1 MISQLMIVLLLPAL
15 HGALPWDRAQLE
27 KAIDVLRKAT
37 PDNQAGAAAAWKQ
50 VATAPAGELPVVLAG
65 MDGATAVARN
75 WLRSSID
82 QILDDARKDNKPLPY
97 TDLEAFIRETKHD
110 PQARRLA
117 YELVAEHDKST
128 ADRFLPGMLDDPS
141 PELRRDAVARLLGEA
156 EKIQESDKKA
166 DALPLFQKAL
176 ARARDLAQIN
186 KAAKALRDLGQ
197 KVDLPTHL
205 GLVVDW
211 KLIGPFPN
219 KEDKGIDVVYP
230 PENKFEPAAS
240 YDGLSGKAKWMGHIS
255 AQDMGIVD
263 FDANL
268 SKANDAV
275 AYAFTEFTSDRDQD
289 VEIRIGCYTPFKL
302 WLNGAQTLVRG
313 DAFTGMSFDHYP
325 VRAHLKKGVNTLL
338 MKVSRAAPP
347 AQVPNLWRFQ
357 LRVCDDRGVAIL
369 STTRPAPV
377 APEKKS

>member
-1 MISQLMIVLLLPAL
+1 MISRLLIALLLPAL
-15 HGALPWDRAQLE
+15 PVSAPADRAQLTR
-27 KAIDVLRKAT
+27 AIDVLRKAT
-37 PDNQAGAAAAWKQ
+37 PDNQTGAALAWKQ
-50 VATAPAGELPVVLAG
+50 LAAAPVSDLPIVLAG
-65 MDGATAVARN
+65 MDGASAVARN

-82 QILDDARKDNKPLPY
+82 QILDDAKKDSKPLPY
-97 TDLEAFIRETKHD
+97 EELEAFIRETKHD

-117 YELVAEHDKST
+117 YELVADHDKTT

-141 PELRRDAVARLLGEA
+141 PELRRDAVARLLSEGE
-156 EKIQESDKKA
+156 KVQGSDKKA

-176 ARARDLAQIN
+176 ASARDLAQIN

-230 PENKFEPAAS
+230 PEKKYEPAAA
-240 YDGLSGKAKWMGHIS
+240 YDSLNAKAKWIGHVS
-255 AQDMGIVD
+255 AHDMGIVD

-268 SKANDAV
+268 SKAPDAV

-289 VEIRIGCYTPFKL
+289 VDIRIGCYTPFKL
-302 WLNGAQTLVRG
+302 WLNGEQALVRG

-325 VRAHLKKGVNTLL
+325 VRVHLKKGINTLL

-347 AQVPNLWRFQ
+347 AQVPNMWRFQ
-357 LRVCDDRGVAIL
+357 LRVCDDKGVAIL
-369 STTRPAPV
+369 STARPAP
-377 APEKKS
+377 AMPEKKS